1 MKFRFLLSFLFI
13 VCLAVHV
20 RADDDA
26 DAAAKKK
33 LEDAIKARLAE
44 HARKQ
49 ATGSMLEDSPPPAAT
64 PADAAKAAA
73 PATAA
78 PGTPAPASTDATK
91 PKEEPVTMMPK
102 FEVKREKITELQI
115 LIQEKDKEIAREKK
129 KLKSTDLDQTLNNP
143 QIVNKL
149 SILGGKS
156 TEVTESLASQRVT
169 LLEAERDTLEAMTQA
184 RTQAEKDDLQK
195 QLDELAVM
203 RRDLDRPPGDH
214 EVGMEERK

>member
-1 MKFRFLLSFLFI
+1 MKSRILLSLLFI
-13 VCLAVHV
+13 VCMAVRV

-33 LEDAIKARLAE
+33 LEDAIRARLAE

-49 ATGSMLEDSPPPAAT
+49 ATGSMLEDSPPPPTAPVDPAAKPVAPAT
-64 PADAAKAAA
+64 PAPAPADAA
-73 PATAA
+73 
-78 PGTPAPASTDATK
+78 K

-115 LIQEKDKEIAREKK
+115 QIQEKDKEIAREKK

-143 QIVNKL
+143 KIANNL

-156 TEVTESLASQRVT
+156 TDVTESLASQRVT

-184 RTQAEKDDLQK
+184 RTQAEKDELQN
-195 QLDELAVM
+195 QLEELADM
-203 RRDLDRPPGDH
+203 RRDLDSPPEDH
-214 EVGMEERK
+214 EVGLERK

>member
-1 MKFRFLLSFLFI
+1 MKFRVLLSLLFI
-13 VCLAVHV
+13 VCVAVCV

-26 DAAAKKK
+26 DAVAKKK

-49 ATGSMLEDSPPPAAT
+49 ATGSMLEDSPPPPTTPTDPAAKPAT
-64 PADAAKAAA
+64 PA
-73 PATAA
+73 T
-78 PGTPAPASTDATK
+78 TPAPAAADATK
-91 PKEEPVTMMPK
+91 PKDEPVTMMPK
-102 FEVKREKITELQI
+102 FEVKKEKITELQI
-115 LIQEKDKEIAREKK
+115 QIQEKDKEIAREKK
-129 KLKSTDLDQTLNNP
+129 KLKSTDLDETLNNP
-143 QIVNKL
+143 KIASNL

-214 EVGMEERK
+214 EVGLERK

>member
-1 MKFRFLLSFLFI
+1 MKSRILLSLLFI
-13 VCLAVHV
+13 VCVAVRV

-33 LEDAIKARLAE
+33 LEDAIRARLAE

-49 ATGSMLEDSPPPAAT
+49 ATGSMLEDSPPPPGTPADPAAKPAT
-64 PADAAKAAA
+64 PAA
-73 PATAA
+73 
-78 PGTPAPASTDATK
+78 PAPASTGAAK

-129 KLKSTDLDQTLNNP
+129 KLKSTDLDETLNNP
-143 QIVNKL
+143 QIANKL

-184 RTQAEKDDLQK
+184 RTQAEKDELQK

-214 EVGMEERK
+214 EVGLERK